1 MSAKVRLYV
10 EHPLGAGQSVPLER
24 DQAHYLFGVMRLGV
38 GAQVALFNGRDGE
51 WTCEVAEAGKRGGL
65 LSCLAQTKPL
75 QMPPD
80 LWLMFAP
87 IKKARTD
94 FIVEKAAEMGAARI
108 LPVQTE
114 FTNSERIRQDRLQAH
129 AVEAA
134 EQCGGTFVPD
144 VAELQKLSRLLDH
157 WPQERQ
163 LMFCDEAEVGN
174 ALQLIAEG
182 GARPRAEAKRPPG
195 GADGRCPAYRPGEES
210 QEGSWAI
217 LIGPEGG
224 FSESERKRLHAL
236 PQSHVVSLGPR
247 ILRADTAA
255 VAAMTLWQQALGDW
269 G

>member
-1 MSAKVRLYV
+1 MKQAKVRLYV

-24 DQAHYLFGVMRLGV
+24 EAAHYLFGVMRMSEGDPVL
-38 GAQVALFNGRDGE
+38 LFNGTDGE
-51 WTCEVAEAGKRGGL
+51 WRCSVAEAGKRKGVL
-65 LSCLAQTKPL
+65 LCEEQTKPL
-75 QMPPD
+75 RMPPD

-134 EQCGGTFVPD
+134 EQCGGTYVPE
-144 VAELQKLSRLLDH
+144 VTELQRLDKVLAD
-157 WPQERQ
+157 WPKDRQ
-163 LMFCDEAEVGN
+163 LMFCDEAEVGST
-174 ALQLIAEG
+174 ARL
-182 GARPRAEAKRPPG
+182 GAAS
-195 GADGRCPAYRPGEES
+195 GEK
-210 QEGSWAI
+210 WAI

-224 FSESERKRLHAL
+224 FSTAERDRLKAL
-236 PQSHVVSLGPR
+236 PFAHVVSLGPR

-269 G
+269 V